1 MPKYFRQL
9 TSRPFSLISAL
20 KRIAVSG
27 LIASAGLSATPQAA
41 ATASVVDSTIA
52 PSIVDRSRKIA
63 KLILKLPGTA
73 ASFVAQHRSHRSHSS
88 HRSHYSGSGGGGG
101 AVAAPAP
108 VPVAPPVRAVPP
120 PPPVTP
126 STSLAAVAVPTN
138 TVTGEVVSID
148 AQKRLFVFKQSK
160 NVSRTIGYRDDTK
173 YETEAGAS
181 IRFDDFSG
189 ASNGQLPIVKGDKV
203 ELSWRMS
210 ADGRM
215 PIAVTVLKK
224 KQ

>member
-1 MPKYFRQL
+1 
-9 TSRPFSLISAL
+9 
-20 KRIAVSG
+20 V
-27 LIASAGLSATPQAA
+27 
-41 ATASVVDSTIA
+41 
-52 PSIVDRSRKIA
+52 
-63 KLILKLPGTA
+63 
-73 ASFVAQHRSHRSHSS
+73 
-88 HRSHYSGSGGGGG
+88 
-101 AVAAPAP
+101 APAP
-108 VPVAPPVRAVPP
+108 VPVAPPVRAVPA

-148 AQKRLFVFKQSK
+148 VQKRLFVFKQSET
-160 NVSRTIGYRDDTK
+160 VSRTIGYRDDTK